1 MHFLKIA
8 LLLPLAIVAAQT
20 TTDEQTADEG
30 GACVVSV
37 SHGEDITYCGV
48 KTFNDHQCADL
59 QSQLHDEPQRFPI
72 YSCQLG
78 AVTEK
83 SEEEI
88 EDICNSNNGTIVPS
102 EDRAEY
108 VKTGECGSPYA

>member
-1 MHFLKIA
+1 MHFSKIA
-8 LLLPLAIVAAQT
+8 LFLPLVLVSAQT
-20 TTDEQTADEG
+20 ATDDSTTDEG

-37 SHGEDITYCGV
+37 SRGEDIIYCGV

-59 QSQLHDEPQRFPI
+59 QAQLNDEPQRFPI

-88 EDICNSNNGTIVPS
+88 EDICTSQGGTIVAS

-108 VKTGECGSPYA
+108 VTTGECGSPYA